1 MPAAKQ
7 RADGFQAARS
17 AGRSAER
24 SAGIAGDM
32 IASDASARQS
42 GVKVGG
48 GAMADADESS
58 CAYAAERGYTCCGA
72 IAESGAYSGAGSGA
86 YSGNERR
93 TGNARTSF
101 DII

>member
-32 IASDASARQS
+32 IASDTSARQS

-48 GAMADADESS
+48 GAMADLDESVEPMQAS
-58 CAYAAERGYTCCGA
+58 VDTLAAA
-72 IAESGAYSGAGSGA
+72 NAYSGADSGA

-93 TGNARTSF
+93 AGNERTGF